1 MSFFLHGCCFLF
13 VPTMAAPHSNP
24 YAALDQVDLY
34 PHVYKHWSENNAV
47 AELHLPTIHCASC
60 VRILETWPKWR
71 SGLDSVVVDFSQQ
84 TAVIR
89 FNPSLVLLSELA
101 LELQGMSFPP
111 DISLAQSCGGS
122 VQPKKSALARLQFKQ
137 MAVAGFVFGNTMLFA
152 LPEYFGMEAGSDLSL
167 FIRWITAFLSIPLVW
182 ISGAPFFNSGWAAL
196 RQRTTNMDVPISLGI
211 VALFLQS
218 HWDVWTGSG
227 PGYFDSLAGLLFFL
241 LVGRWFQ
248 SQTYSALHF
257 ERDYRSFFPFSVW
270 VVQDGKEVAKPL
282 ESLKTGDLVRVRHGE
297 MVPVEST
304 VLEGV
309 SAVDVSFLTGEAQPH
324 DVAPGSLVPAG
335 AQLVGGSVLLRAEK
349 ALDQKYLTSL
359 WSEDTGGRRPQWT
372 ALTDRLGR
380 AFTGVVLG
388 ISAAAALV
396 WAFLDPALI
405 VPVVTSVL
413 IVACPCA
420 LALAVPF
427 ALGNSVRLLG
437 RQGAFVKSTATVE
450 RLAAVDAWV
459 FDKTGT
465 LTVAGSV
472 QWREPSGITPLQ
484 RIALRTLANQSAH
497 PLSRSLV
504 QHFTSQGT
512 VDEAPVAQFEEALGR
527 GISGVVGSKKYQL
540 GSPVFCNQDPT
551 AAPDHALGAL
561 EDGYFLGWF
570 LPLSSFRPGLNQA
583 LSGLGK
589 VPISVLTGDTD
600 GERDALLASVPAHAE
615 LHFRQK
621 PEDKKAY
628 VQALQARGYSVAMV
642 GDGLNDAGAL
652 AQSDVGI
659 TVAEDAMH
667 FAPACDMLLRGDSLP
682 LLDRMQRF
690 SQAGVRAVRLSIF
703 MSLAYNVV
711 GLSWAVR
718 GALTPEVSAILMPI
732 SSLSVVAFTT
742 LYTRHQAK
750 KIFAA

>member
-1 MSFFLHGCCFLF
+1 
-13 VPTMAAPHSNP
+13 MAAPHSNP

-34 PHVYKHWSENNAV
+34 PHVYKHWSAQNAV
-47 AELHLPTIHCASC
+47 AELHLPTVHCASC
-60 VRILETWPKWR
+60 VRTLESWPKWR
-71 SGLDSVVVDFSQQ
+71 DGLDSVAVDFSQQ
-84 TAVIR
+84 SAVLR
-89 FNPSLVLLSELA
+89 FNPSVVALSDLA

-111 DISLAQSCGGS
+111 DVSLAQSHSAPDRPQKS
-122 VQPKKSALARLQFKQ
+122 VLARKQFKQ

-167 FIRWITAFLSIPLVW
+167 FIRWITALLSLPLVW
-182 ISGAPFFNSGWAAL
+182 ISGAPFLVSGWAAL
-196 RQRTTNMDVPISLGI
+196 RRGTTNMDVPISLGI
-211 VALFLQS
+211 VALMAQS

-270 VVQDGKEVAKPL
+270 VVENGTESARPL
-282 ESLKTGDLVRVRHGE
+282 ESLKKGDLVRVRHGE
-297 MVPVEST
+297 MVPVAST
-304 VLEGV
+304 VLEGE
-309 SAVDVSFLTGEAQPH
+309 SAVDVSFLTGEAQPQ
-324 DVAPGSLVPAG
+324 DVGPGSTVPAG
-335 AQLVGGSVLLRAEK
+335 AKLVGGSVLVRAEK
-349 ALDQKYLTSL
+349 PLDQKYLTSL

-380 AFTGVVLG
+380 AFTGVVLS
-388 ISAAAALV
+388 ISAAAALA

-450 RLAAVDAWV
+450 RLAAVGAWV

-465 LTVAGSV
+465 LTVAGEV
-472 QWREPSGITPLQ
+472 RWTEPVGLTPLQ
-484 RIALRTLANQSAH
+484 RIALRALANQSAH

-504 QHFTSQGT
+504 HHFTAQGT
-512 VDEAPVAQFEEALGR
+512 VDALEVTQFEEALGR
-527 GISGVVGSKKYQL
+527 GITGVVGSKNYRL
-540 GSPVFCNQDPT
+540 GNAAFCFQDP
-551 AAPDHALGAL
+551 ASAPDHALGAV
-561 EDGYFLGWF
+561 EDGVFLGWF
-570 LPLSSFRPGLNQA
+570 LPQSSFRTGLREA
-583 LSGLGK
+583 LDGLGTA
-589 VPISVLTGDTD
+589 PISVLTGDTD
-600 GERDALLASVPAHAE
+600 GERDALQRTVPSQTE
-615 LHFRQK
+615 LRFRQK

-628 VQALQARGYSVAMV
+628 VQSLQERGYSVAMV

-659 TVAEDAMH
+659 TVAEDALH
-667 FAPACDMLLRGDSLP
+667 FAPACDVLLRGDALP
-682 LLDRMQRF
+682 QLDRMQRF

-711 GLSWAVR
+711 GLSFAVR

-742 LYTRHQAK
+742 LYTRRQAK
-750 KIFAA
+750 KIFSL

>member
-1 MSFFLHGCCFLF
+1 
-13 VPTMAAPHSNP
+13 
-24 YAALDQVDLY
+24 
-34 PHVYKHWSENNAV
+34 
-47 AELHLPTIHCASC
+47 
-60 VRILETWPKWR
+60 
-71 SGLDSVVVDFSQQ
+71 
-84 TAVIR
+84 
-89 FNPSLVLLSELA
+89 
-101 LELQGMSFPP
+101 
-111 DISLAQSCGGS
+111 
-122 VQPKKSALARLQFKQ
+122 
-137 MAVAGFVFGNTMLFA
+137 
-152 LPEYFGMEAGSDLSL
+152 
-167 FIRWITAFLSIPLVW
+167 
-182 ISGAPFFNSGWAAL
+182 
-196 RQRTTNMDVPISLGI
+196 
-211 VALFLQS
+211 
-218 HWDVWTGSG
+218 
-227 PGYFDSLAGLLFFL
+227 
-241 LVGRWFQ
+241 
-248 SQTYSALHF
+248 
-257 ERDYRSFFPFSVW
+257 
-270 VVQDGKEVAKPL
+270 
-282 ESLKTGDLVRVRHGE
+282 
-297 MVPVEST
+297 
-304 VLEGV
+304 
-309 SAVDVSFLTGEAQPH
+309 
-324 DVAPGSLVPAG
+324 
-335 AQLVGGSVLLRAEK
+335 VLLRAEK

-396 WAFLDPALI
+396 WAFLDPSLM

-450 RLAAVDAWV
+450 RLAAVGAWV

-472 QWREPSGITPLQ
+472 QWSEPSGITPLQ
-484 RIALRTLANQSAH
+484 RIALRALANQSAH

-540 GSPVFCNQDPT
+540 GSPVFCNQDPA
-551 AAPDHALGAL
+551 AAPDHALGAV
-561 EDGYFLGWF
+561 EDGVFLGWF

-583 LSGLGK
+583 LSGLGS

-600 GERDALLASVPAHAE
+600 GERQALLAAVPSQTE
-615 LHFRQK
+615 LRFRQK

-628 VQALQARGYSVAMV
+628 VQALQERGFSVAMV

-659 TVAEDAMH
+659 TVAEDALH
-667 FAPACDMLLRGDSLP
+667 FAPACDVLLRGDALP
-682 LLDRMQRF
+682 QLDRMQRF
-690 SQAGVRAVRLSIF
+690 AQAGVRAVRLSIF

-711 GLSWAVR
+711 GLSFAVR
-718 GALTPEVSAILMPI
+718 GALTPEVSAILMPL

-742 LYTRHQAK
+742 LYTRRQAQ
-750 KIFAA
+750 KIFAS